1 MQNSASKDRQTI
13 FRIKVDTYS
22 ARIALRYKLGSA
34 TIMENEKGFGMA
46 TELGALCEVRNV

>member
-1 MQNSASKDRQTI
+1 MQNSTSKDRQNI

-34 TIMENEKGFGMA
+34 TIMGNEKGFGMA
-46 TELGALCEVRNV
+46 TELRALCEIRKV